1 MLYCKYCGKECK
13 NLNSLRQHEIRCKQ
27 NPNRIINKCTW
38 KHIVN
43 KPGYQSGTKGK
54 VALTDGFNN
63 KYLFPKDAEAFL
75 KNNLN
80 WYKGFTFKNLN
91 GHGIASTS
99 EKEAERKRKI
109 SETMKKN
116 PLAGGRRIGSGRG
129 KKGWYKGIYCDSSW
143 ELAFLVYY
151 LDHNKNIKRCEE
163 RREYIFNNEKHIYI
177 PDFVTDEGIIEI
189 KGYKTQQWKIKLEQN
204 SDIKVLYEDDI
215 KLYLEYAITT
225 YGKNYCDVLYEKH
238 NTGRMSE

>member
-27 NPNRIINKCTW
+27 NPNRIKMDLSKWKCPPE
-38 KHIVN
+38 KR
-43 KPGYQSGTKGK
+43 KLGTKNK
-54 VALTDGFNN
+54 VALTNGNKN
-63 KYLFPKDAEAFL
+63 KYLFPNEAEEFL
-75 KNNLN
+75 QNNLD
-80 WYKGFTFKNLN
+80 WHKGFTIINHGPNL
-91 GHGIASTS
+91 GIASTP

-129 KKGWYKGIYCDSSW
+129 KQGWYKGIYCDSSW

-163 RREYIFNNEKHIYI
+163 RREYIFNNEKHTYI
-177 PDFVTDEGIIEI
+177 PDFITDDGIIEI
-189 KGYKTQQWKIKLEQN
+189 KGYKTQQWKSKIEQN
-204 SDIKVLYEDDI
+204 PDIKVLYEDDI
-215 KLYLEYAITT
+215 KPYLDYATSLYGQYYWE
-225 YGKNYCDVLYEKH
+225 VLYENKK
-238 NTGRMSE
+238 